1 MVLHYNEVEL
11 QNQLKS
17 YLETQLEINQ
27 HLLDREL
34 KDYQYSENWLEEN
47 KVRVEKI
54 IQSAQLMVNFY
65 QTQLD
70 NLNTK

>member
-1 MVLHYNEVEL
+1 MVLHYNETEL

-34 KDYQYSENWLEEN
+34 KDYQHSENWIEEN
-47 KVRVEKI
+47 KVRSEKI

-65 QTQLD
+65 QTQL
-70 NLNTK
+70 NNIK

>member
-1 MVLHYNEVEL
+1 MVLHYNETEL

-34 KDYQYSENWLEEN
+34 KDYQYSENWIEEN
-47 KVRVEKI
+47 KVRSEKI

-65 QTQLD
+65 QTQL
-70 NLNTK
+70 NNIK

>member
-70 NLNTK
+70 NLK

>member
-1 MVLHYNEVEL
+1 MVLHYNETEL

-34 KDYQYSENWLEEN
+34 KDYQYSENWIEEN
-47 KVRVEKI
+47 KVRSEKI

-70 NLNTK
+70 NLNIK

>member
-1 MVLHYNEVEL
+1 MVLHYNETEL

-34 KDYQYSENWLEEN
+34 KDYQYSENWIEEN
-47 KVRVEKI
+47 KVRSEKI

>member
-1 MVLHYNEVEL
+1 MVQHYNEVEL

-34 KDYQYSENWLEEN
+34 KDYQYSENWIEEN
-47 KVRVEKI
+47 KVRSEKI

-70 NLNTK
+70 NLK